1 MLNKKHQQI
10 LKSNIKNN
18 IILKYEYKNI
28 ILKSIIHNKNINYK
42 IRLFSAL
49 NIKKNTIKKNKKIC
63 LISGRHRGVNTN
75 LNISRHNI
83 NYFSKLGIL
92 QNFKINS
99 W

>member
-1 MLNKKHQQI
+1 MLKKKNQQV

-28 ILKSIIHNKNINYK
+28 ILKSIIQNKNINYK
-42 IRLFSAL
+42 IRLFSFL
-49 NIKKNTIKKNKKIC
+49 SIKKGTIKKNKKIC

-75 LNISRHNI
+75 LNISRHNV
-83 NYFSKLGIL
+83 NYFAKLGIL
-92 QNFKINS
+92 QNFQLNS